1 MGNNQRER
9 GRGRR
14 FITVAALVAGSAAL
28 VACDADRADDA
39 RANGGMHREP
49 ASLEAAGPASG
60 APGAGGTLGAG
71 PVPFDLGAV
80 MEQVHFAFRPSGEAG
95 GFSGGHTTYSVD
107 ADARGVTLRAALPR
121 DASTEEDPQRSLD
134 SPGGMAARSAPLR
147 LELSGISRGP
157 GQVRAQPSGAPR
169 VLEDGH
175 LGVVRGEVV
184 EHFRNLDEGLEQS
197 WELAREPA
205 GGGDLRVR
213 VRASGLEYVGTTAS
227 GLHFADSATGLGF
240 RYGHGVWIDD
250 DGTETPV
257 RARYVEDEIEL
268 VVPSDVVRASSYPAV
283 LDPVISP
290 ELGMDDPVLGAW
302 GGRGQATAASNG
314 ADYLVVWLDG
324 SGDYSIIYGARV
336 DGAGVVLDP
345 DGIVISDTSSAPRM
359 PSVAS
364 DGSDYLVVWEDVRGT
379 TSADIYATRVTS
391 GGTVLDPDGIAL
403 STAPR
408 DQLAPSVASSG
419 SGQYLVVWADN
430 RSLSFPGV
438 YATRVSA
445 GAVLDP
451 GGWEVARGGG
461 TPSVASNGAE
471 YFVAWGRGGD
481 VYGARVS
488 SAGTVLDASALPIS
502 TAPNVQLYPSVASNG
517 TDYLVAWSDD
527 RNRELKWEVYAARVT
542 SAGAV
547 LDPDGIAVP
556 VAPTNQ
562 WRPRVASNG
571 TDYLLVWRQG
581 LTSSVYDVHG
591 ARVSS
596 AGVVLDAV
604 PIPISAASGR
614 QDRPVAASNGAGYLV
629 AWEDGRSG
637 STDTYVGRVAS
648 DGAVLDPSGTPVGTR
663 ANAQWQPNAASN
675 GSTYLVVWYDR
686 RGGVSAGHLYAT
698 RLLPDGSVLDRS
710 GILLATTISSSAWPA
725 PAVAS
730 DGADYLVV
738 WVDGRVSAAADL
750 YATRVSG
757 GGVVL
762 DPGGI
767 PISVR
772 AGNNAFAPAAAS
784 NGTDYFVV
792 WHGHPGSSGGIAGS
806 RVTRLGAVLDAGG
819 IAIGNA
825 EWGRP
830 PSVASNGSDYLVV
843 WEDRDWS
850 SSFARAARVSDGVV
864 LDPAGIRL
872 PGGAGLMGV
881 ASNGVDYLVAWGGVP
896 FDPRS
901 HVYGARVSS
910 TGLLLDATAIPI
922 STAPGA
928 QWGPSVAA
936 SGTDYLVV
944 WSDARSGAG
953 EDVYG
958 TRVRDGVVSVPEGLP
973 FATDSRSNE
982 RFPRLASG
990 PDDTILLTY
999 DRFVREAPFGARR
1012 ARARLIRMT
1021 GDLGDACASD
1031 GECWGGLCVD
1041 GVCCDSPCG
1050 GDPLDC
1056 QACSVAAGA
1065 PVDGVCAPTTGT
1077 TCSDGVGCTALDVCD
1092 AGTCVGAGDPC
1103 SSETTCSETGGGA
1116 FACSACPAGTSSDDG
1131 TGATA
1136 CAPCGAGSYSGA
1148 GATSCL
1154 AWTDC
1159 APGAYV
1165 RSPGTSMADRECEAC
1180 ALGTFSP
1187 DPNSPGCAPWRDCEA
1202 GSFVAA
1208 EGAPSSDR
1216 VCASCPAG
1224 TYSTDVNAAACDAW
1238 TDCLPGTRVSIDGS
1252 SVTDRECEA
1261 CPPATF
1267 SGDANMAA
1275 CAPWRDCDA
1284 GSFVAAEG
1292 AASSDRACASCPLG
1306 TYSTGVNAAG
1316 CDAWTECRAGERVT
1330 LEGSAVIDRECEAC
1344 PPGTYSAAPNASACE
1359 PWSGCEPDAYESS
1372 APSATRDRECTPCTT
1387 CAPGERE
1394 LSPCGE
1400 TSDAVCEPVGP
1411 DPLDAGARDGG
1422 DAAADGSTD
1431 PGGGGCGCFVV
1442 ARHGA
1447 SGRAGLAWVAVL
1459 ALLGLRRR
1467 GRAARLS
1474 GPRPTARQ

>member
-1 MGNNQRER
+1 MGHNQRER
-9 GRGRR
+9 GRRR
-14 FITVAALVAGSAAL
+14 PFITVAALVAASAAL
-28 VACDADRADDA
+28 VGCDADCADDP
-39 RANGGMHREP
+39 RANGGTHREP
-49 ASLEAAGPASG
+49 ASLEAAGAASG

-71 PVPFDLGAV
+71 SVPFDLGAV

-107 ADARGVTLRAALPR
+107 ADARGVTLCAALPR
-121 DASTEEDPQRSLD
+121 DTSTEEDPQRSLD
-134 SPGGMAARSAPLR
+134 SPGGVAARSAPLR

-205 GGGDLRVR
+205 GDGDLRVR

-227 GLHFADSATGLGF
+227 GLHFADSETGLGF

-268 VVPSDVVRASSYPAV
+268 VVPSDVVRGSSYPAV

-290 ELGMDDPVLGAW
+290 ELGMDDPVMGAW
-302 GGRGQATAASNG
+302 GGRRQPSVASNG
-314 ADYLVVWLDG
+314 TDYLVVFADG
-324 SGDYSIIYGARV
+324 SDRGVDIYAARV
-336 DGAGVVLDP
+336 TASGVVLDP
-345 DGIVISDTSSAPRM
+345 FGFAVSTAAGTEGA

-364 DGSDYLVVWEDVRGT
+364 DGTDYLVVWEDRRGT
-379 TSADIYATRVTS
+379 TSADIYASRVT
-391 GGTVLDPDGIAL
+391 GGGVVLDPDGIAL
-403 STAPR
+403 STASQE
-408 DQLAPSVASSG
+408 QLAPIAASSG
-419 SGQYLVVWADN
+419 PGEYFVVWADY
-430 RSLSFPGV
+430 RSLQGV
-438 YATRVSA
+438 YATRVS
-445 GAVLDP
+445 GGTVLDP
-451 GGWEVARGGG
+451 GGWVFALGGRS
-461 TPSVASNGAE
+461 PSVASNGTG
-471 YFVAWGRGGD
+471 YFVAWERSVD
-481 VYGARVS
+481 IFGARVS
-488 SAGTVLDASALPIS
+488 SSGVVLDPEAVPLS
-502 TAPNVQLYPSVASNG
+502 TAANRQWTPSVASNG
-517 TDYLVAWSDD
+517 TDYFVAWSDS
-527 RNRELKWEVYAARVT
+527 RSGYVGSTTYHVYATRVS

-547 LDPDGIAVP
+547 LDPDGIAVST
-556 VAPTNQ
+556 APGSR
-562 WRPRVASNG
+562 WVPRVASDG
-571 TDYLLVWRQG
+571 TDYLVVWRETG
-581 LTSSVYDVHG
+581 LDDVHA
-591 ARVSS
+591 ARVNS
-596 AGVVLDAV
+596 AGVVLDALPV
-604 PIPISAASGR
+604 VVSAASGR
-614 QDRPVAASNGAGYLV
+614 QDRPTVASNGAGYLV
-629 AWEDGRSG
+629 AWEDSRSG
-637 STDTYVGRVAS
+637 AVDAYVGRVAS

-663 ANAQWQPNAASN
+663 ANAQWQPNVAWN
-675 GSTYLVVWYDR
+675 GSTYLVAWYDAR
-686 RGGVSAGHLYAT
+686 AGALERDLYAT
-698 RLLPDGSVLDRS
+698 RLAADGAVLDPS
-710 GILLATTISSSAWPA
+710 GILLATSISYSGWP
-725 PAVAS
+725 PGVAS

-738 WVDGRVSAAADL
+738 WLDDRVSLARDV
-750 YATRVSG
+750 YATRVSSSG
-757 GGVVL
+757 AVL

-772 AGNNAFAPAAAS
+772 AGNQALAPGVAS
-784 NGTDYFVV
+784 SGSDYFVV
-792 WHGHPGSSGGIAGS
+792 WQDYRGSSYGIAGS
-806 RVTRLGAVLDAGG
+806 RVTSLGVVLDPGG
-819 IAIGNA
+819 ITIGNA
-825 EWGRP
+825 EFGRP

-872 PGGAGLMGV
+872 PGGAGPMGV
-881 ASNGVDYLVAWGGVP
+881 ASNGVDYLVAWGGAL
-896 FDPRS
+896 FDPS
-901 HVYGARVSS
+901 SNVYGARVSS
-910 TGLLLDATAIPI
+910 AGVVLDAAGIAI
-922 STAPGA
+922 STATGA
-928 QWGPSVAA
+928 QWNPSVAA
-936 SGTDYLVV
+936 SGPDYLVV
-944 WSDARSGAG
+944 WSDARDGIG

-958 TRVRDGVVSVPEGLP
+958 TRVRDGLVSAPAGLA
-973 FATDSRSNE
+973 FAADPASDE
-982 RFPRLASG
+982 HFPRLASG

-1021 GDLGDACASD
+1021 GDLGDPCASD

-1103 SSETTCSETGGGA
+1103 SSETTCSEAGGGA

-1136 CAPCGAGSYSGA
+1136 CTPCGAGTYSGA
-1148 GATSCL
+1148 GAASCV
-1154 AWTDC
+1154 AWTEC
-1159 APGAYV
+1159 APGTYV
-1165 RSPGTSMADRECEAC
+1165 RSPGTSTADRECEAC
-1180 ALGTFSP
+1180 APGMFSP
-1187 DPNSPGCAPWRDCEA
+1187 DPNSAGCAPWRDCEP

-1216 VCASCPAG
+1216 ACASCPAG
-1224 TYSTDVNAAACDAW
+1224 TYSTGVNAAACDAW

-1252 SVTDRECEA
+1252 PVTDRECEA

-1292 AASSDRACASCPLG
+1292 AASSDRVCASCPLG
-1306 TYSTGVNAAG
+1306 TYSMGVNAAG

-1359 PWSGCEPDAYESS
+1359 AWSGCEPDAYESS

-1387 CAPGERE
+1387 CGPGERE

-1422 DAAADGSTD
+1422 DAAADGSPD
-1431 PGGGGCGCFVV
+1431 PGGHAGCGCFVV

-1447 SGRAGLAWVAVL
+1447 SGRAGLAWVAAL
-1459 ALLGLRRR
+1459 ALLGVRRR
-1467 GRAARLS
+1467 RRAVRMS
-1474 GPRPTARQ
+1474 GHRPTERR